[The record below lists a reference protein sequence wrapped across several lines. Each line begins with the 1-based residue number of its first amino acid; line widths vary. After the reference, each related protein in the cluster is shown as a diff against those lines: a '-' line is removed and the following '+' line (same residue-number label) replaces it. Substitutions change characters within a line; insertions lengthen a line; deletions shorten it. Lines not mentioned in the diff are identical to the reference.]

1 MEDLSTILML
11 CCPGIKSIL
20 LRCNNLS
27 TEGVE
32 YLRNGIMEG
41 NSNSITTL
49 GLESIY
55 LFMFINIIDCDIGSR
70 GHEVLMELC
79 KNCPELKIV

>member
-49 GLESIY
+49 GLESIFY
-55 LFMFINIIDCDIGSR
+55 MCLYYYR
-70 GHEVLMELC
+70 L
-79 KNCPELKIV
+79 